1 MRSEANKTFV
11 TVRDFILPA
20 RIGIYESEHLSP
32 QRICVSISMELDH
45 FRVPHDCI
53 EDTASYEGV
62 VKEIRRL
69 ADVHH
74 ELVETLA
81 EHLAQYCLNDV
92 KVFCVEV
99 AVEKLDIYTEGIVGA
114 RIIRTAS
121 NLTA

>member
-20 RIGIYESEHLSP
+20 RIGIYESEHLAP
-32 QRICVSISMELDH
+32 QRICVSISMELDN
-45 FRVPHDCI
+45 FKVSHDRI
-53 EDTASYEGV
+53 EDTVSYEGIV
-62 VKEIRRL
+62 MEIRRL

-92 KVFCVEV
+92 RVSCVEV
-99 AVEKLDIYTEGIVGA
+99 AIEKLDIFIEGIVGA
-114 RIIRTAS
+114 RVIRTAS
-121 NLTA
+121 DLTV